1 MVRIA
6 IVDNAPVCQTILTG
20 LCRRYETEQGTPL
33 DVTVFDDGDAF
44 VASYTPVWDVI
55 IIDVDLGGH
64 RRARCDASD
73 S

>member
-44 VASYTPVWDVI
+44 VASYTPFGTSSSSTWI
-55 IIDVDLGGH
+55 WG
-64 RRARCDASD
+64 ASTG
-73 S
+73 SV